1 MPAAARLLAAMV
13 ALATIAH
20 PMIVAASL
28 ADDDSAVCEGSNP
41 VKSATDGDHP
51 IGESGHDQDDSSD
64 EPTVAISIQHVWD
77 RPARCHHR
85 LIVSLPA
92 DPSLGHQ
99 GRTRIESLSLLPI
112 PPDAALTT
120 EIRTLSQ
127 TAVPQRPH
135 APPHLS

>member
-1 MPAAARLLAAMV
+1 MPAAARLLAAVV
-13 ALATIAH
+13 ALAAIAH
-20 PMIVAASL
+20 PMIVAASW
-28 ADDDSAVCEGSNP
+28 ADDDSAVCEGSSP
-41 VKSATDGDHP
+41 VRSATDGEHPVGASGEDH
-51 IGESGHDQDDSSD
+51 DDSSD
-64 EPTVAISIQHVWD
+64 KSIVVISTQHVWD

-99 GRTRIESLSLLPI
+99 SCTRIESLLPI